1 MKKVNPLLII
11 ILALGVFGIITT
23 EMGIIGVLPQ
33 VTQKFNISA
42 SQAGWLV
49 SIFSFVVAISG
60 PFLTLLVSGMNRKVI
75 LLIAV
80 FSFVISNLVYA
91 YTTHFEVMLIFRVL
105 PAIFHPVFFSVALV
119 TASNLVPPEK
129 SSKAVTKVFA
139 GITVGFAFGVPLTSY
154 LAEKIALEAAFW
166 FGAVVSM
173 IAFVGILIWLPS
185 LPVQEK
191 MSYGK
196 QLSVL
201 RKPQLWFNIV
211 SVIFI
216 FAAMFSVYSYF
227 AEYLGEITR
236 MNGSWI
242 SMMLMVF
249 GIVMIFGNFLF
260 GGLLHKNL
268 TKTVITFPLL
278 YMVIYV
284 LTYALGTSFLPMIV
298 VVLIWGAVH
307 SGGLIISQAW
317 LTTEAKEA
325 PEFGNSLFVSF
336 SNLGITIGAAMG
348 GWFISHL
355 GIHQL
360 IWSGMMFALLAFLSV
375 IIKNKNVQIKCSG
388 SQRALK
394 YGEANGSL
402 ALLTW
407 GVISLIKRF
416 R

>member
-173 IAFVGILIWLPS
+173 IAFAGILIWLPS

-236 MNGSWI
+236 MNGAWI

-307 SGGLIISQAW
+307 SGGLIISQVW
-317 LTTEAKEA
+317 LTTEVKEA

-360 IWSGMMFALLAFLSV
+360 IWSGMMFALLAFLSI
-375 IIKNKNVQIKCSG
+375 IIKIKMFKSNATEVNV
-388 SQRALK
+388 R
-394 YGEANGSL
+394 
-402 ALLTW
+402 
-407 GVISLIKRF
+407 
-416 R
+416 

>member
-75 LLIAV
+75 LLISV

-201 RKPQLWFNIV
+201 RKPQLWFNIM

-227 AEYLGEITR
+227 AEYLGKVTL

-242 SMMLMVF
+242 SIMLMVF
-249 GIVMIFGNFLF
+249 GVVMIFGNFLF

-307 SGGLIISQAW
+307 SGGLIISQVW
-317 LTTEAKEA
+317 LTTEVKEA

-360 IWSGMMFALLAFLSV
+360 IWSGMMFALLAFLSI
-375 IIKNKNVQIKCSG
+375 IIKIKMFKSNATEVNV
-388 SQRALK
+388 R
-394 YGEANGSL
+394 
-402 ALLTW
+402 
-407 GVISLIKRF
+407 
-416 R
+416 

>member
-1 MKKVNPLLII
+1 MKQVNSLLII

-33 VTQKFNISA
+33 VTQKFNIST

-49 SIFSFVVAISG
+49 SVFSLVVAISG
-60 PFLTLLVSGMNRKVI
+60 PFLTLLVSGINRKVI
-75 LLIAV
+75 LLTAV
-80 FSFVISNLVYA
+80 LSFVISNMVYA
-91 YTTHFEVMLIFRVL
+91 FTTEFDVMLIFRIL

-119 TASNLVPPEK
+119 VAAKLVPPEK

-154 LAEKIALEAAFW
+154 LAEKISLEAAFL

-173 IAFVGILIWLPS
+173 IAFTGILIWLPS
-185 LPVQEK
+185 MPVKEK

-196 QLSVL
+196 QLGIL

-211 SVIFI
+211 TVIFI

-227 AEYLGEITR
+227 AEYLGQVTH

-242 SMMLMVF
+242 SIMLMVF
-249 GIVMIFGNFLF
+249 GIIMIFGNFLF

-268 TKTVITFPLL
+268 IKTVLMFPLL
-278 YMVIYV
+278 YVIIY
-284 LTYALGTSFLPMIV
+284 LIIYYLSSSFLPMVV

-317 LTTEAKEA
+317 LTTETKEA

-336 SNLGITIGAAMG
+336 SNLGITIGASIG

-360 IWSGMMFALLAFLSV
+360 IWSGIMFTLLAFLTI
-375 IIKNKNVQIKCSG
+375 IIKIKMFKSNAEEVNVS
-388 SQRALK
+388 
-394 YGEANGSL
+394 
-402 ALLTW
+402 
-407 GVISLIKRF
+407 
-416 R
+416 

>member
-1 MKKVNPLLII
+1 MKKVNSLLII
-11 ILALGVFGIITT
+11 MLALGVFGIITT

-49 SIFSFVVAISG
+49 SIFALVVAISG
-60 PFLTLLVSGMNRKVI
+60 PFLTLLTSGINRKVI
-75 LLIAV
+75 LLTAV
-80 FSFVISNLVYA
+80 LMFAISNIVYA
-91 YTTHFEVMLIFRVL
+91 YTTKFDVMLAFRIL

-119 TASNLVPPEK
+119 TAAKLVPPEK

-154 LAEKIALEAAFW
+154 LAEKISLEAAFL

-173 IAFVGILIWLPS
+173 IAFVGILAWLPS
-185 LPVQEK
+185 MPVKEK

-196 QLSVL
+196 QLGIL
-201 RKPQLWFNIV
+201 RKPQLWLNIV
-211 SVIFI
+211 TVIFI

-227 AEYLGEITR
+227 AEYLGQVTH

-242 SMMLMVF
+242 SIMLMAF
-249 GIVMIFGNFLF
+249 GIIMIFGNFLF
-260 GGLLHKNL
+260 GSFLHKSF
-268 TKTVITFPLL
+268 TKTVIMFPLL
-278 YMVIYV
+278 YAIIYLFAYYLGSYFIPMVI
-284 LTYALGTSFLPMIV
+284 IV
-298 VVLIWGAVH
+298 FIWGAVH
-307 SGGLIISQAW
+307 SGGLIVSQAW

-336 SNLGITIGAAMG
+336 SNLGITIGTFIG

-360 IWSGMMFALLAFLSV
+360 IWSGIMFSLLAFLL
-375 IIKNKNVQIKCSG
+375 IMIKIKISKSNAEEVNV
-388 SQRALK
+388 R
-394 YGEANGSL
+394 
-402 ALLTW
+402 
-407 GVISLIKRF
+407 
-416 R
+416 

>member
-1 MKKVNPLLII
+1 MKKVNPLLIL

-33 VTQKFNISA
+33 VTQKFNVSA
-42 SQAGWLV
+42 AQAGWLV
-49 SIFSFVVAISG
+49 SIFSLVVAISG

-75 LLIAV
+75 LLLAV
-80 FSFVISNLVYA
+80 FSFVISNIVYA
-91 YTTHFEVMLIFRVL
+91 YTTHFEALLIFRVL

-119 TASNLVPPEK
+119 TASYLVPPEK
-129 SSKAVTKVFA
+129 SSRAVTKVFA

-154 LAEKIALEAAFW
+154 LAEKIALEAAFLL
-166 FGAVVSM
+166 GAVVSI
-173 IAFVGILIWLPS
+173 IAFIGILIWLPS

-196 QLSVL
+196 QLGIL

-227 AEYLGEITR
+227 AEYLGKVTL

-242 SMMLMVF
+242 SIMLMVF
-249 GIVMIFGNFLF
+249 GVVMIFGNFLF

-278 YMVIYV
+278 YMAIYV
-284 LTYALGTSFLPMIV
+284 FTYALGTSFLPMIM

-317 LTTEAKEA
+317 LTTEATEA

-336 SNLGITIGAAMG
+336 SNLGITMGSAIG

-360 IWSGMMFALLAFLSV
+360 IWSGLMFALLAFLS
-375 IIKNKNVQIKCSG
+375 ITIKIKMFKSN
-388 SQRALK
+388 AT
-394 YGEANGSL
+394 EAN
-402 ALLTW
+402 
-407 GVISLIKRF
+407 VR
-416 R
+416 